1 MIGSWLR
8 LDSQSLNRFF
18 VRFTKRMFKILGLQ
32 IMKIGSLDV
41 ILSHERLR
49 AKDELAF
56 ILKMPQKSLEQLLQY
71 FGASKAQLWQDLFV
85 LSELEFKRNGFFVE
99 FGAANGIDLS
109 NTYLLEKDFK
119 WTGILAEPAKY
130 WHSELKKNRSAFI
143 EDKCV
148 WIDSTSTLTFNE
160 TSTPE
165 LSTIAS
171 FSSGDMHRQSRE
183 SGREYRVET
192 ISLNDLLIKYN
203 APHYIDYL
211 SIDTE
216 GSEFSI
222 LNSLDFEK
230 FSFKVITCEHAY
242 TKERENIK
250 SLLESHGY
258 VRKYQELSAFDDWY
272 VRESD

>member
-1 MIGSWLR
+1 MWSQLH

-18 VRFTKRMFKILGLQ
+18 VRFTKRMLKILGLQ

-41 ILSHERLR
+41 ILRHERLR
-49 AKDELAF
+49 AKNELEF
-56 ILKMPQKSLEQLLQY
+56 ILKMPDESLEQLLQY
-71 FGASKAQLWQDLFV
+71 FGSSKAQLWQDLFV

-109 NTYLLEKDFK
+109 NTYLLEKEFN

-130 WHSELKKNRSAFI
+130 WHSELKRNRSAFI
-143 EDKCV
+143 SDKCV
-148 WIDSTSTLTFNE
+148 WVDSTSTLTFNE

-171 FSSGDMHRQSRE
+171 FSCGDMHRQSRE
-183 SGREYRVET
+183 SGREYSVDT
-192 ISLNDLLIKYN
+192 ISLNDLLIKYD
-203 APHYIDYL
+203 APPNIDYL

-216 GSEFSI
+216 GSEFAI
-222 LNSLDFEK
+222 LSSLDFEK

-242 TKERENIK
+242 TKEREHIK
-250 SLLESHGY
+250 ALLESHGY

-272 VRESD
+272 VRASD